1 MAWNRVYLD
10 HAALTPLADV
20 ARQAMLQVL
29 DPLYGNPSSPHLEG
43 RAAKDALEDARSL
56 TAKTL
61 GCRPREV
68 IFTSGATEA
77 ATIALHGAARTMAR
91 AGRKRI
97 VVSALEYP
105 SVLETAA
112 LLGSDGFEVVVVPVD
127 MQGRLDPSAFLEA
140 AGDDTAVAALMLANH
155 ETGMCMPVSEVAGV
169 LRERRIP
176 LVCDAALAPGR
187 LPLDVSALGA
197 DLVLLSGVKIG
208 GPAGSGALYVRR
220 GTRLEPLLKG
230 GVQEERLRPGTEN
243 MAGCVGFAAALEA
256 ACGAQPVRSE
266 RYRALIDTFVAGL
279 AELPEW
285 ARVGSSEQGLPGLVT
300 LELRHAEGEAVMIN
314 MDLEGFAIST
324 GSACALGSRDPSPS
338 LLAMGFTK
346 QRAATTIRVS
356 VGEGNE
362 TDQMERA
369 ASTLQHIVSRLRAL
383 ANP

>member
-20 ARQAMLQVL
+20 ARSAMLGVL
-29 DPLYGNPSSPHLEG
+29 APMYGNPSSPHLEG
-43 RAAKDALEDARSL
+43 RAAKDALEEARSL
-56 TAKTL
+56 AATTL

-77 ATIALHGAARTMAR
+77 ATIALHGAARSMAR

-97 VVSALEYP
+97 VVSAVEYP
-105 SVLETAA
+105 SVMDTAA
-112 LLGSDGFEVVVVPVD
+112 LLARDGFDVVVVPVD
-127 MQGRLDPSAFLEA
+127 AEGCVDADAFLA
-140 AGDDTAVAALMLANH
+140 AVGEDAAVAALMLANH
-155 ETGMCMPVSEVAGV
+155 ETGTCMPVAEVAGA

-187 LPLDVSALGA
+187 LPLDVAALGA
-197 DLVLLSGVKIG
+197 DLVLLSGVKFG

-220 GTRLEPLLKG
+220 GTRLEPLLQG

-243 MAGCVGFAAALEA
+243 VAACVGFAAALEE
-256 ACGAQPVRSE
+256 ACKAQPTRSAG
-266 RYRALIDTFVAGL
+266 YVALIDTFLRGL
-279 AELPEW
+279 GELQDW
-285 ARVGSSEQGLPGLVT
+285 ARVGCAQDALPGLVT

-324 GSACALGSRDPSPS
+324 GSACALGSRDPSPG

-356 VGEGNE
+356 VGEGNDP
-362 TDQMERA
+362 DQIERA
-369 ASTLQHIVSRLRAL
+369 ASTLRHIVLRLRAL